1 MMNTVIFAA
10 VLTASSFGMTYLL
23 TNFAPAAIKD
33 NQMLAILLG
42 FIGFCVS
49 IYITAHVAGF
59 HV

>member
-10 VLTASSFGMTYLL
+10 VLTAASFGMTYLIA
-23 TNFAPAAIKD
+23 NFAPATIKD
-33 NQMLAILLG
+33 NQMLAILIGFLG
-42 FIGFCVS
+42 FCIS